1 MNTDGLD
8 IAIPYLSVHRCLY
21 LSKILFRFSP
31 AEGGG
36 GTTLSGA
43 AGFPEGFLLVV
54 LLKTR
59 EKERARDMEMEP

>member
-31 AEGGG
+31 TGGGG
-36 GTTLSGA
+36 GTIFSA
-43 AGFPEGFLLVV
+43 VVEFLEDFFLVV
-54 LLKTR
+54 LLKIGDGGLAL
-59 EKERARDMEMEP
+59 EMEMEP